1 MTPYQIPRNSLAWM
15 LAAQAAVILP
25 HLFRIPPWVLM
36 IAAACIFW
44 RVMVFQGRWSYPG
57 RWVKV
62 LFVLTGFAAVPYS
75 YGQIYGVEPA
85 VSLLV
90 VAFSLKLLEMVQK
103 RDAYVV
109 IMLAYFVC
117 ITEFLFE
124 QSIPYTLYMFT
135 CVLLITAALIGLNQ
149 TQSHLRPL
157 RTLKTSAV
165 LLVQA
170 VPLMIVL
177 FVLFPRISPL
187 WSVPLPNDQAKTGVT
202 DQLSPG
208 DIAALTESDELVF
221 RAAFQGNAPRFS
233 QLYWR
238 GLVLGEFDGK
248 TWRQDEP
255 RLRRSPYRFRQMSP
269 SWPEKLDYQ
278 GNTFDYEIIMEPNYQ
293 NWLFTLMLPEVP
305 KDRDYVLLRDGQVA
319 AIQTIRQKQRLT
331 LRSHLDYAMYQEL
344 EPWDRRNHVVLPDE
358 GNPRARTLA
367 VQMRNASASPEDYAN
382 NVMRMFGREDFSYT
396 LSPGVLETDDTVDE
410 FLFDT
415 QRGFCEHYAS
425 AFTFMMRA
433 AGVPARVVVGY
444 QGGEYNASSNFVSVR
459 QFDAHAWSEIW
470 LEGQG
475 WVRRDPTAVVSP
487 ERIENGLEA
496 AIDEAEE
503 FLSSSPLSLLR
514 YRQLL
519 WLTDLRLQIESIGH
533 YWDTFVVGYTPEMQT
548 SILSQYLGDVSR
560 QRLGIIMLGVFF
572 GVLFVIALVILAR
585 RSVDPHSPMDTQYLR
600 FCLAMAK
607 RGVKRERGEGPL
619 TYQQRLIE
627 HSPDLEDEIRAVTDA
642 YIASNFL
649 ERPEQ
654 VGPLKKAVRSVWF
667 RSITAP

>member
-15 LAAQAAVILP
+15 LAAQVAVILP

-62 LFVLTGFAAVPYS
+62 LFVLTGFAAVPFS

-135 CVLLITAALIGLNQ
+135 CVLMITAALIGLNQ

-208 DIAALTESDELVF
+208 DIATLTESDELVF

-238 GLVLGEFDGK
+238 GLV
-248 TWRQDEP
+248 
-255 RLRRSPYRFRQMSP
+255 
-269 SWPEKLDYQ
+269 
-278 GNTFDYEIIMEPNYQ
+278 
-293 NWLFTLMLPEVP
+293 
-305 KDRDYVLLRDGQVA
+305 
-319 AIQTIRQKQRLT
+319 
-331 LRSHLDYAMYQEL
+331 
-344 EPWDRRNHVVLPDE
+344 
-358 GNPRARTLA
+358 
-367 VQMRNASASPEDYAN
+367 
-382 NVMRMFGREDFSYT
+382 GR
-396 LSPGVLETDDTVDE
+396 V
-410 FLFDT
+410 
-415 QRGFCEHYAS
+415 
-425 AFTFMMRA
+425 
-433 AGVPARVVVGY
+433 
-444 QGGEYNASSNFVSVR
+444 
-459 QFDAHAWSEIW
+459 
-470 LEGQG
+470 
-475 WVRRDPTAVVSP
+475 
-487 ERIENGLEA
+487 
-496 AIDEAEE
+496 
-503 FLSSSPLSLLR
+503 
-514 YRQLL
+514 
-519 WLTDLRLQIESIGH
+519 
-533 YWDTFVVGYTPEMQT
+533 
-548 SILSQYLGDVSR
+548 
-560 QRLGIIMLGVFF
+560 
-572 GVLFVIALVILAR
+572 
-585 RSVDPHSPMDTQYLR
+585 
-600 FCLAMAK
+600 
-607 RGVKRERGEGPL
+607 
-619 TYQQRLIE
+619 
-627 HSPDLEDEIRAVTDA
+627 
-642 YIASNFL
+642 
-649 ERPEQ
+649 
-654 VGPLKKAVRSVWF
+654 
-667 RSITAP
+667 